1 MLSFYLP
8 AYYLQQQKIKV
19 HQVETQEWHLFY
31 QLAKI
36 HLSKSPNKKEALI
49 QRIESYQLTHP
60 VTMTDFAC
68 NEKVCYINFS
78 NGDHYEIELLE
89 AI

>member
-8 AYYLQQQKIKV
+8 AYYLQQQKIKD
-19 HQVETQEWHLFY
+19 HQVENQEWHIFS

-36 HLSKSPNKKEALI
+36 SLSKSPNKEETLI
-49 QRIESYQLTHP
+49 QKIESYQLTHP
-60 VTMTDFAC
+60 ITITEFDC
-68 NEKVCYINFS
+68 NKEVCYIQFA

-89 AI
+89 AV